1 MGYSWNWDVLL
12 QQSATG
18 DGTYLGWMFYG
29 FKMTIGLSLSA
40 WLLALILGSLIGV
53 LRSVPNKILSGLA
66 TAYVE
71 LFRNIPLLV
80 QLFIWYFVL
89 PELLPAALGMKNGDV
104 KIIKNAGGVI
114 SHPYGSVIRS
124 LLVCIYELGI
134 EEIMVIGHYDC
145 GMQNLQ
151 SEKITEKMLC
161 AGISAEAIE
170 KVKSEIDY
178 DKWLKGFDCVEKSV
192 ADTVKL
198 IKIHPLIPKNIH
210 IHGLLMD
217 PDTGRLDIVNT

>member
-1 MGYSWNWDVLL
+1 M
-12 QQSATG
+12 
-18 DGTYLGWMFYG
+18 
-29 FKMTIGLSLSA
+29 
-40 WLLALILGSLIGV
+40 SLISEV
-53 LRSVPNKILSGLA
+53 LQFNKEFVEKEEFKHYRASKYPTKKIAILSCMDTRL
-66 TAYVE
+66 T
-71 LFRNIPLLV
+71 L
-80 QLFIWYFVL
+80 
-89 PELLPAALGMKNGDV
+89 LLPAALGMKNGDV

-134 EEIMVIGHYDC
+134 EEILVIGHYDC

-151 SEKITEKMLC
+151 SDKITEKMLC

-178 DKWLKGFDCVEKSV
+178 DKWLRGFDCVEQSV

-198 IKIHPLIPKNIH
+198 IKNHLLIPKNIH
-210 IHGLLMD
+210 VYGLLMD
-217 PDTGRLDIVNT
+217 PETGRLDIVNT